1 MKFFKRYAFWI
12 ASVFTIGFTILFFST
27 NPSAK
32 KELNVVE
39 NLVYI
44 TSKPIELAF
53 YYSQNIISSVHR
65 YYSDLMEKQSTVSF
79 LKKENAD
86 LKGQTQFLK
95 ALEEENTQ
103 FRKLLEF
110 KERSAF
116 QVKSCEVLQ
125 ADPSFTYK
133 NIRINRG
140 SDDGIEYG
148 MGVISAD
155 GIVGMVIRTTQK
167 FSDVLLLT
175 DPNSNVDVIVARN
188 RRRGLL
194 QGGQEKLMRFKY
206 LEGGSDLFIGDQIIT
221 SGLTG
226 AFPAGIPVGT
236 VTGIKWSLDNSTQF
250 IEVEPT
256 TKLSQLAYAMVILI
270 KNRDVDVIRKI
281 GGEGWIKKLVES
293 NLGKSNE

>member
-27 NPSAK
+27 NPFEK
-32 KELNVVE
+32 KELNPIE
-39 NLVYI
+39 NLVYL
-44 TSKPIELAF
+44 TSRPVEMIF
-53 YYSQNIISSVHR
+53 FYSQNMVTSIQKV
-65 YYSDLMEKQSTVSF
+65 YLDLMEKQSTVGY

-86 LKGQTQFLK
+86 LKAQSQLLK
-95 ALEEENTQ
+95 SMEEENNQ

-110 KERSAF
+110 KERSDF

-133 NIRINRG
+133 NVRINRG
-140 SDDGIEYG
+140 SDDGTEYG

-155 GIVGMVIRTTQK
+155 GIVGMVIRTTHQ

-175 DPNSNVDVIVARN
+175 DPNSNVDVLVARN

-194 QGGQEKLMRFKY
+194 QGGLEKLMRFKY

-250 IEVEPT
+250 IEVEPA
-256 TKLSQLAYAMVILI
+256 TKISQLAYAMVLLI

-293 NLGKSNE
+293 NLGKNNE